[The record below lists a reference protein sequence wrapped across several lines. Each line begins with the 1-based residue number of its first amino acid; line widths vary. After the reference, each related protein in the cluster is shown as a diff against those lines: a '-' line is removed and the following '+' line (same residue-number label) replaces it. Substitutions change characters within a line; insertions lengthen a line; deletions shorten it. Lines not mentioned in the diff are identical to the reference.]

1 MKKTLLIFAL
11 ILTILITFFSAYD
24 VRGVEDL
31 SYVIALGIDKSDS
44 KDEPYSLT
52 IQTAKP
58 DSSESGGTKIKTDI
72 QTVDCNSFNLGLS
85 MLNLENEKTLNL
97 SHCTAIIISEDLAKN
112 GIETII
118 NTITNNIE
126 LRPTCNILISKEK
139 TSEFLE
145 VASNIED
152 ISSKFYN
159 SFINSAKTT
168 SYITTCEFSKFYS
181 NLNYDIQEPVA
192 LYSYIKDDSI
202 ETLGLAVFKDYK
214 MIGRLS
220 GLETICYNLLTNNFE
235 QATIE
240 VYNYQNPG
248 LPIAI
253 NIEKLNNTK
262 IKVKLEDNIPKIE
275 CNVSVES
282 KILTA
287 NKNYDF
293 STQESLKQL
302 EAEINLFLEKSIS
315 DFLYKTSTEYNS
327 DIIGFEGYFKKNF
340 LTQDEIDKY
349 NWQELYKNS
358 EFTVKAQNQLISG
371 FLFSKN

>member
-97 SHCTAIIISEDLAKN
+97 SHCTAIIISEDLAKD

-253 NIEKLNNTK
+253 NIEKSNNTK

>member
-97 SHCTAIIISEDLAKN
+97 SHCTAIIISENLAKD

-126 LRPTCNILISKEK
+126 IRPTCNILISKEK

>member
-1 MKKTLLIFAL
+1 MKKTLLILAL

-44 KDEPYSLT
+44 EDEPYSLT

-72 QTVDCNSFNLGLS
+72 QTVECNSFNLGLS

-97 SHCTAIIISEDLAKN
+97 SHCTAIIISEDLAKD
-112 GIETII
+112 GIENII
-118 NTITNNIE
+118 NSITNNIE
-126 LRPTCNILISKEK
+126 IRPTCNILISKEK

>member
-97 SHCTAIIISEDLAKN
+97 SHCTAIIISEDLAKD

>member
-97 SHCTAIIISEDLAKN
+97 SHCTAIIISEDLAKD

-118 NTITNNIE
+118 NTIANNIE

-253 NIEKLNNTK
+253 NIEKSNNTK

-293 STQESLKQL
+293 STQENLKQL

-315 DFLYKTSTEYNS
+315 DFLYKTSREYNS

>member
-11 ILTILITFFSAYD
+11 ILTILITFLSAYD

-97 SHCTAIIISEDLAKN
+97 SHCTAIIISEDLAKD
-112 GIETII
+112 GIENII

-126 LRPTCNILISKEK
+126 IRPTCNILISKEK

>member
-97 SHCTAIIISEDLAKN
+97 SHCTAIIISEDLAKD
-112 GIETII
+112 GIENII

-126 LRPTCNILISKEK
+126 IRPTCNILISKEK

-262 IKVKLEDNIPKIE
+262 FKVKLEDNIPKIE

>member
-97 SHCTAIIISEDLAKN
+97 SHCTAIIISEDLAKD
-112 GIETII
+112 GIENII

-126 LRPTCNILISKEK
+126 IRPTCNILISKEK

>member
-97 SHCTAIIISEDLAKN
+97 SHCTAIIISEDLAKD
-112 GIETII
+112 GIENII

-126 LRPTCNILISKEK
+126 IRPTCNILISKEK

-248 LPIAI
+248 LPITI
-253 NIEKLNNTK
+253 NIEKSNNTK

>member
-97 SHCTAIIISEDLAKN
+97 SHCTAIIISEDLAKD

-126 LRPTCNILISKEK
+126 IRPTCNILISKEK

-287 NKNYDF
+287 NKDYDF

>member
-1 MKKTLLIFAL
+1 MKKTLIIIAL

-44 KDEPYSLT
+44 ESEPYSLT

-58 DSSESGGTKIKTDI
+58 DSSENGGTKIKTDI
-72 QTVDCNSFNLGLS
+72 QTVNCNSFNLGLS
-85 MLNLENEKTLNL
+85 KLNLENEKTLNL
-97 SHCTAIIISEDLAKN
+97 SHCTAIIISEDLAKD
-112 GIETII
+112 GIENII

-126 LRPTCNILISKEK
+126 IRPTCNILISKEK
-139 TSEFLE
+139 TSEFLKI
-145 VASNIED
+145 ASNIED

-159 SFINSAKTT
+159 SFIKSAKTT
-168 SYITTCEFSKFYS
+168 SYITTCELSEFYS

-214 MIGRLS
+214 MVGRLS
-220 GLETICYNLLTNNFE
+220 GLETICYNILTNNFE

-240 VYNYQNPG
+240 VYNFQNPE

-253 NIEKLNNTK
+253 NIEKSDNTK
-262 IKVKLEDNIPKIE
+262 IKVNLENNIPKIE
-275 CNVSVES
+275 CNVNVES

-302 EAEINLFLEKSIS
+302 ESEINLFLEKSIS
-315 DFLYKTSTEYNS
+315 DFLYKTSKEYNS

-340 LTQDEIDKY
+340 LTQNEIDKY

-358 EFTVKAQNQLISG
+358 EFTITAQNQLVSG

>member
-97 SHCTAIIISEDLAKN
+97 SHCTAIIISEDLAKD

-253 NIEKLNNTK
+253 NIEKSNNTK

-287 NKNYDF
+287 NKNNDF

>member
-97 SHCTAIIISEDLAKN
+97 SHCTAIIISEDLAKD

-126 LRPTCNILISKEK
+126 IRPTCNILISKEK

>member
-44 KDEPYSLT
+44 EDEPYSLT

-97 SHCTAIIISEDLAKN
+97 SHCTAIIISEDLAKD
-112 GIETII
+112 GIENII

-126 LRPTCNILISKEK
+126 IRPTCNILISKEK

-168 SYITTCEFSKFYS
+168 SYITTCELSEFYS

-214 MIGRLS
+214 MVGRLS

-253 NIEKLNNTK
+253 NIEKSNNTK

-315 DFLYKTSTEYNS
+315 DFLYKTSTEYDS

-358 EFTVKAQNQLISG
+358 EFTVKAQNQLVSG

>member
-31 SYVIALGIDKSDS
+31 SYVIALGIDKSYS

-97 SHCTAIIISEDLAKN
+97 SHCTAIIISEDLAKD

-118 NTITNNIE
+118 NTIANNIE

-253 NIEKLNNTK
+253 NIEKSNNTK

-293 STQESLKQL
+293 STQENLKQL

-315 DFLYKTSTEYNS
+315 DFLYKTSREYNS

>member
-97 SHCTAIIISEDLAKN
+97 SHCTAIIISEDLAKD

-118 NTITNNIE
+118 NTIANNIE

-293 STQESLKQL
+293 STQENLKQL

-315 DFLYKTSTEYNS
+315 DFLYKTSREYNS